1 MNKLTIKLSLLL
13 PFLIAF
19 SITSFSQQSLSSVP
33 FHKYRQTLENFQ
45 IAIETEHARVAFLG
59 GSITYNPGWRTKTV
73 DYLMQHFPE
82 TEFDF
87 VHAGIPS
94 MGSVSGAFR
103 VSDDV
108 FSHGK
113 VDLLFV
119 EAAVNDKSIWEDG
132 SMHIRGMEGIV
143 RQAFL
148 HNPKINII
156 MMHFVDPGKMK
167 EYRAGIIPQVIQNHE
182 KVAKHYNVST
192 INLAKEVTER
202 IDAGEFTWKDDF
214 KNLHPSPFGQEIYFS
229 SIKTFFEGEWID
241 KTKLKKSSKTKLP
254 KPIDET
260 SFDHGKQFSIE
271 GINSEGWEYIAN
283 WKPNDKAGTRQGY
296 VNVPIL
302 SSSLPGSTLEY
313 KFKGKAIG
321 ILVPAGPDIGI
332 IEFKIDDGD
341 YQPFDLFTKHS
352 RSLHLGR
359 YYILASD
366 LSRKKHNL
374 TIRISAERNPK
385 SVGNFCR
392 IQKFLV
398 N

>member
-1 MNKLTIKLSLLL
+1 MKILSLILTL
-13 PFLIAF
+13 AMTM
-19 SITSFSQQSLSSVP
+19 SGTSELFFHTHRQS
-33 FHKYRQTLENFQ
+33 LENFQ
-45 IAIETEHARVAFLG
+45 IAAQGEKARVAFLG

-73 DYLMQHFPE
+73 DYLEKQYPD

-87 VHAGIPS
+87 IHAGIPS

-103 VSDDV
+103 INDDV
-108 FSHGK
+108 FSQGK

-167 EYRAGIIPQVIQNHE
+167 DYRAGNIPEVIQNHE
-182 KVAKHYNVST
+182 KVAKHYNVSS

-229 SIKTFFEGEWID
+229 SIKTFLEDEWTD
-241 KTKLKKSSKTKLP
+241 SENLKKGSKVKLP

-260 SFDHGKQFSIE
+260 SFDHGRQLPIE
-271 GINSEGWEYIAN
+271 GITAKNWEYIPN
-283 WKPNDKAGTRQGY
+283 WKPTDKAGTRAGF

-302 SSSLPGSTLEY
+302 SCSKPGSTLEY

-321 ILVPAGPDIGI
+321 ILLPAGPDIGI

-341 YQPFDLFTKHS
+341 YQTFDLFSKHS

-366 LSRKKHNL
+366 LSRKNHNL
-374 TIRISAERNPK
+374 TIRISAENNPK
-385 SVGNFCR
+385 SVGTFCR